1 MEFEDVIDKLGG
13 YGRFQRLL
21 VWVYL
26 APASVLMPGYFMN
39 QIFMLSVPKHSCV
52 LPDLAATF
60 NLSEVREPDVLR
72 QFLVTDDD
80 CSTYALDSMNASL
93 VSGLLSAADF
103 AGDVSSNVS
112 RLLNI
117 HGAQKVA
124 CTEFSYDDTHY
135 ESTASTQWDLVCE
148 RAHLPSL
155 VFTLS
160 SVGSAVGTVFLGTL
174 SDRIG
179 RKPVFMLT
187 VCVATVFGLTSIL
200 VTNFIAFAVLRLVN
214 ASVMPQ
220 IFQLPYII
228 LLELVGPKQRTLM
241 LGVCCIAWTVGLCI
255 LPLVAYLARS
265 WILLGLI
272 SSACAIPNLFYY
284 KLIPESPRW
293 LLSQNRVKETMAIL
307 NRIAKSNGVEPPEDL
322 ASDLLKVQKKIAQE
336 KEVAAA
342 SSFDLFRK
350 ARIRRNIII
359 ITVSWVANS
368 CAYYGLHINVTNM
381 SGNEFLNF
389 FLLGLVEF
397 PASAVGWWTME
408 NFGRRWTN
416 VSLQLLVSAACLA
429 SCFVPTG
436 ATIAGVTASLVA
448 KFACAASFMI
458 MYQQA
463 AEVMPTPLRS
473 FALGASAAFSSA
485 FMICM
490 PYIVYLGRYGN
501 WIPFLF
507 LAVLAGTAGVSAAWL
522 PETNGYVL
530 CQTIEDAEDFGKTQ
544 KFFSLNRLNNKRKGL
559 EKGDSKEKEMQPM
572 AMSTDVKV

>member
-21 VWVYL
+21 VWAYL

-60 NLSEVREPDVLR
+60 NLSEIRQPEILR
-72 QFLVTDDD
+72 QFLVTDDE

-93 VSGLLSAADF
+93 VNGLLSAADF
-103 AGDVSSNVS
+103 ANMRSNVS
-112 RLLNI
+112 RLFEI
-117 HGAQKVA
+117 HGVEKVA
-124 CTEFSYDDTHY
+124 CTEFAYDDTHY

-155 VFTLS
+155 VFTLG
-160 SVGSAVGTVFLGTL
+160 SVGSAVGTVLLGTL
-174 SDRIG
+174 SDRFG
-179 RKPVFMLT
+179 RKPVFILT
-187 VCVATVFGLTSIL
+187 VFIATVFGLSSIL

-214 ASVMPQ
+214 AGVMPQ

-241 LGVCCIAWTVGLCI
+241 LGVGCIAWTVGLCI
-255 LPLVAYLARS
+255 LPLIAYLARS

-272 SSACAIPNLFYY
+272 CSACAIPNLFYY

-293 LLSQNRVKETMAIL
+293 LLSQNRIKDTMAIL
-307 NRIAKSNGVEPPEDL
+307 NRIAKTNGVEPPEDL
-322 ASDLLKVQKKIAQE
+322 ASDLVKVQKKIAEE

-342 SSFDLFRK
+342 STFDLFRK
-350 ARIRRNIII
+350 ARIRKNLII
-359 ITVSWVANS
+359 ITVSWMANS

-397 PASAVGWWTME
+397 PASVVGWWTME
-408 NFGRRWTN
+408 YFGRRWTN
-416 VSLQLLVSAACLA
+416 VALQLMVSVACVA
-429 SCFVPTG
+429 SCFIPIE
-436 ATIAGVTASLVA
+436 ATVAGVTASLVA
-448 KFACAASFMI
+448 KFACSASFMI

-473 FALGASAAFSSA
+473 FALGASSAFSSA
-485 FMICM
+485 FSICM
-490 PYIVYLGRYGN
+490 PYIIYLGRYGN

-507 LAVLAGTAGVSAAWL
+507 LAVLAAAAGVSAAWL

-544 KFFSLNRLNNKRKGL
+544 KFFSLNRVNDKKKGF
-559 EKGDSKEKEMQPM
+559 EKGDCKEKEMEPM
-572 AMSTDVKV
+572 AKSTDAKV

>member
-26 APASVLMPGYFMN
+26 APASLLMPGYFMN

-60 NLSEVREPDVLR
+60 NLSEIREPEILR
-72 QFLVTDDD
+72 QFLVTDND

-103 AGDVSSNVS
+103 GDVSGNVS
-112 RLLNI
+112 RLLEI
-117 HGAQKVA
+117 HGAEKVA
-124 CTEFSYDDTHY
+124 CTEFAYDDTNY
-135 ESTASTQWDLVCE
+135 ESTASTQWNLVCE
-148 RAHLPSL
+148 RSHLPSL
-155 VFTLS
+155 VFTLG
-160 SVGSAVGTVFLGTL
+160 SVGSAVGTVLLGTL
-174 SDRIG
+174 SDRFG
-179 RKPVFMLT
+179 RKPVFILT
-187 VCVATVFGLTSIL
+187 VFIATVFGLSSIL

-228 LLELVGPKQRTLM
+228 LLELVGPGQRTLM

-255 LPLVAYLARS
+255 LPLIAYLARS

-272 SSACAIPNLFYY
+272 CSACAVPNLFYY

-293 LLSQNRVKETMAIL
+293 LLSQNRVKDTMAIL
-307 NRIAKSNGVEPPEDL
+307 NRIAKTNGVEPPEDL
-322 ASDLLKVQKKIAQE
+322 ASDLVKVQKKIAEE
-336 KEVAAA
+336 KEIAAA
-342 SSFDLFRK
+342 STFDLFRK
-350 ARIRRNIII
+350 ARIRRNLII
-359 ITVSWVANS
+359 ITVSWMANG

-381 SGNEFLNF
+381 GGNEFINF

-397 PASAVGWWTME
+397 PASIVGWWTME
-408 NFGRRWTN
+408 YFGRRWSN
-416 VSLQLLVSAACLA
+416 VALQLLVSVACIA
-429 SCFVPTG
+429 TCFIPTG
-436 ATIAGVTASLVA
+436 ATVAVVTASLVA

-473 FALGASAAFSSA
+473 FALGATSAFSSA
-485 FMICM
+485 FSICM

-507 LAVLAGTAGVSAAWL
+507 LAILAAAAGVSAAWI
-522 PETNGYVL
+522 PETNGYAL

-544 KFFSLNRLNNKRKGL
+544 KFFSLNRVKNKAAF
-559 EKGDSKEKEMQPM
+559 EKGDSKEKEMEPI
-572 AMSTDVKV
+572 AKSTDVKV